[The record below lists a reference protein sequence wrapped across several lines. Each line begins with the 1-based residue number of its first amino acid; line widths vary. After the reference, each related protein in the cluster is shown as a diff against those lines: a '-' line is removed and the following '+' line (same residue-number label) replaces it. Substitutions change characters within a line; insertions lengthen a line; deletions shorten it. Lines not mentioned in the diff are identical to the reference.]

1 MAGKARKTGAQAPG
15 AQAPRPATEEGARKK
30 DAVYIRGRDWA
41 IIEHH
46 YAGRVYYYVRT
57 YESER
62 SLAEKLA
69 EAFEKASQ
77 KGLTDRVSVVYTRWY
92 KKKRAQLAFYKN
104 TLIIKV
110 PDYIS
115 YMRLKWLLGVADN
128 VARLLYGDAAVDL
141 ASEEEAEEG
150 AE

>member
-15 AQAPRPATEEGARKK
+15 AAAPGPAKQQGAEKK
-30 DAVYIRGRDWA
+30 DAVYMRGRDWA

-46 YAGRVYYYVRT
+46 YGGKVYYYVRT

-77 KGLTDRVSVVYTRWY
+77 KGLSNKVAVVYTRWF

-110 PDYIS
+110 PDYIA

-128 VARLLYGDAAVDL
+128 VARLLYGDAAVDT
-141 ASEEEAEEG
+141 AAEEEPEE
-150 AE
+150 AFE